1 MAKKI
6 KEQIDYGNT
15 PERMD
20 PSLVKKLGSPES
32 LYAQN
37 PAMKK
42 GPADVQRLVSQ
53 RFQKVAD
60 KLRQVT
66 GIADLSSKQVQGM
79 VYNEMMRKIPNII
92 RIEAAHKDELIQL
105 AIDACLDEGEVP
117 EEWYQ
122 IEAHLGEQPD
132 TSDFRYQPEEPKDDE
147 EKEEKKKLEIPSFD
161 IEDLTDEEE
170 LELEKHK
177 RNIINAIIQ
186 GSAKRGHYLFQKP
199 AVKARLDA
207 IDPSLYR
214 DYLGIM
220 AINDFMYFT
229 MEQMIEMM
237 SQTGQGVAG
246 KVSLDDADD
255 EGEEGGGGEE
265 GGEEQPDT
273 KIVAIGL
280 IFPILCHEIIK
291 GLEEAKGRYGHSKN
305 PEIRQKVRGAVDV
318 LSNEPMQLR
327 IGPEIV
333 EKLRHALP
341 DEMYDES
348 NQGLTPWFHILL
360 YQIPAESFLKI
371 IGHAI
376 SEDQSKVKIATSKFK
391 EIMKEAQKM
400 KADFDNFREDGESD
414 DSNLN
419 PSGGL
424 SSYDDDEDSDVD
436 YAPEEEDDDEDYLTD
451 MDDYLDSLGINRPDN
466 LDDLLGGLGVGRSK

>member
-1 MAKKI
+1 MAKKL

-20 PSLVKKLGSPES
+20 PSLVRKLASPDN

-66 GIADLSSKQVQGM
+66 GIQDLSSQQVQGM
-79 VYNEMMRKIPNII
+79 IYNEMMRKLPNIM

-105 AIDACLDEGEVP
+105 AIDASLEEGEVP
-117 EEWYQ
+117 EGWYQ
-122 IEAHLGEQPD
+122 IEAHLGEQPRTD
-132 TSDFRYQPEEPKDDE
+132 DFRYQPEEPEDEEDDE
-147 EKEEKKKLEIPSFD
+147 DDDEDKLEIPSFD
-161 IEDLTDEEE
+161 VEDLTDEEE

-186 GSAKRGHYLFQKP
+186 GAAKKGHYIFQKP
-199 AVKARLDA
+199 DVKARLDA

-229 MEQMIEMM
+229 MDQMIEMM

-255 EGEEGGGGEE
+255 EGEEGGEE

-273 KIVAIGL
+273 KIIAEGL

-291 GLEEAKGRYGHSKN
+291 GLEEAKGRHGHSKN
-305 PEIRQKVRGAVDV
+305 PDIRDKVRGAVDV

-333 EKLRHALP
+333 EKIRFALP
-341 DEMYDES
+341 DEMFDES
-348 NQGLTPWFHILL
+348 NKGLINWFHILL
-360 YQIPAESFLKI
+360 YQVPAQEFLEI
-371 IGHAI
+371 IGNAI
-376 SEDQSKVKIATSKFK
+376 SEDTSKVKKATARFE
-391 EIMKEAQKM
+391 EIMKEAQEM
-400 KADFDNFREDGESD
+400 KNDFEDYKEEEGIDPE
-414 DSNLN
+414 
-419 PSGGL
+419 
-424 SSYDDDEDSDVD
+424 DEDDGL
-436 YAPEEEDDDEDYLTD
+436 DDFFG
-451 MDDYLDSLGINRPDN
+451 SLGISRP
-466 LDDLLGGLGVGRSK
+466 K